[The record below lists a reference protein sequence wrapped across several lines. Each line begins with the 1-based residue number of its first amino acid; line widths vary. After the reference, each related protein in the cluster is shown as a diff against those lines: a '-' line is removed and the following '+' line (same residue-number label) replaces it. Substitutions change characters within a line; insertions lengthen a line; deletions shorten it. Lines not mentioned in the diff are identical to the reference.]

1 MRGATL
7 FSGGGGVE
15 CLLKEQIDFAHAV
28 EYDAAIAAVY
38 AANIGDHV
46 TTAKVQ
52 DVDYSAWGQIDYLHA
67 SPVCK
72 EFSNAKTGGAEGDGD
87 ITSALAVVRAL
98 EATQPRVFTLENVQG
113 YARSQ
118 SYRIICQALTEA
130 GYMWHADVLNAA
142 DYGVPQTR
150 RRLILRAVKDALLP
164 GLPAPRPWVG
174 WYAAIEDLIPTLP
187 ASRFAEWQLARLPDD
202 LRGSLLIPGG
212 NASSAVVRIAED
224 PAHTIGDVARVG
236 NIARAFI
243 VHNND
248 QRTMPTRHAAQ
259 PMYTLLA
266 SMEKRPARAFLVGGA
281 NTSAEQAGAGVG
293 VSFAEEPTRVV
304 NASNSQSWRAWLA
317 QGLVIKMMPRALARF
332 QSFPDWYALPDKNS
346 LAVTIIGNAVPPLL
360 MREVVLPLLEV
371 TRWTS

>member
-15 CLLKEQIDFAHAV
+15 CLLKNLIDFVHAV

-46 TTAKVQ
+46 TVAKVQ
-52 DVDYSAWGQIDYLHA
+52 DVDYGAWGQLDYLHA

-72 EFSNAKTGGAEGDGD
+72 EFSNAKTGGTEGDGD

-98 EATQPRVFTLENVQG
+98 EATQPKIFTLENVQG

-118 SYRIICQALTEA
+118 SYKLICQALTEA

-187 ASRFAEWQLARLPDD
+187 SSRFAEWQLARLPEDMKD
-202 LRGSLLIPGG
+202 VLIDSKNTGQEYGKKHRERQEP
-212 NASSAVVRIAED
+212 SFTVVTDAK
-224 PAHTIGDVARVG
+224 PSHMP
-236 NIARAFI
+236 RAFI
-243 VHNND
+243 MDGQPND
-248 QRTMPTRHAAQ
+248 YGQSITLPQ
-259 PMYTLLA
+259 GDEPMYTLSA
-266 SMEKRPARAFLVGGA
+266 SMEKRTARAFLVGATGSDA
-281 NTSAEQAGAGVG
+281 CLRM
-293 VSFAEEPTRVV
+293 AEEPALTVV
-304 NASNSQSWRAWLA
+304 SSERTMPPRAWLS
-317 QGLVIKMMPRALARF
+317 QGRVVKMTPRSLARF
-332 QSFPDWYALPDKNS
+332 QSFPDWYVLPEKNS

-360 MREVVLPLLEV
+360 MHEVVLPLLEV
-371 TRWTS
+371 VRWTS